1 MDKGIDIS
9 LLDGVIKKTIRTVE
23 MSKEQIFQIAEGA
36 RSESNAIK
44 KEIVEIRQVLTEVI
58 QNVDNLELQSRRS
71 RLRLVQVSRNFQSF
85 TETDIRAAYEEAHNV
100 QIELSLMRE
109 RENNLKKRRDELEF
123 RLRNIL
129 ETITRAEGLLSQISV
144 VHSFL
149 AGDLSKVE
157 EALESAK
164 QHQLMGLKI
173 IQAQEEERKRVAR
186 EIHDGPAQSMANV
199 VLRTEIVEKMLK
211 NDAIQDAQ
219 QELGSLKEI
228 VRMSLAD
235 VRKIIF
241 DLRPMALDDLG
252 LIPTLQ
258 KYIQTFEDRSKLH
271 IDLIVFGKEHTLE
284 SSFKAAAF
292 RLVQECLNNVYKH
305 AKANFVQI
313 KVEFQLENMFI
324 VVKDDGIG
332 FNVSEVSKKGQS
344 FGIMG
349 MKERCQ
355 LLNGRIGIT
364 SNNKEG
370 TRVVFQIPLQPA
382 SVFKSTGK
390 QGVNYGGKIV
400 G

>member
-44 KEIVEIRQVLTEVI
+44 KEIVEIRQVLAEVI

-71 RLRLVQVSRNFQSF
+71 RSRLVQVSRNFQSF
-85 TETDIRAAYEEAHNV
+85 TESDIRAAYEEAHNI

-129 ETITRAEGLLSQISV
+129 DTITKAEGLLSQISV

-211 NDAIQDAQ
+211 NEAMQDAQ
-219 QELGSLKEI
+219 QELVSLKEI

-271 IDLIVFGKEHTLE
+271 IDLIVFGKEHKLE

-364 SNNKEG
+364 SNNLEG
-370 TRVVFQIPLQPA
+370 TKVVFQIPLQPT
-382 SVFKSTGK
+382 SVSKSTGK
-390 QGVNYGGKIV
+390 
-400 G
+400 

>member
-23 MSKEQIFQIAEGA
+23 MSKEQIFQIAESA

-71 RLRLVQVSRNFQSF
+71 RSRLVQVSRNFQSF
-85 TETDIRAAYEEAHNV
+85 TETDIRAAYEEAHNI

-109 RENNLKKRRDELEF
+109 RENNLKKRRDELEL

-211 NDAIQDAQ
+211 NEAMQDAQ
-219 QELGSLKEI
+219 QELISLKEI

-271 IDLIVFGKEHTLE
+271 IDLIVFGKEHKLE

-364 SNNKEG
+364 SNNLEG
-370 TRVVFQIPLQPA
+370 TKVVFQIPLQPT
-382 SVFKSTGK
+382 SVSKSTGK
-390 QGVNYGGKIV
+390 
-400 G
+400 

>member
-382 SVFKSTGK
+382 SVFKNTGK
-390 QGVNYGGKIV
+390 QGG
-400 G
+400 